1 MCTHLYMHVIYM
13 YVIIN
18 TIFRDLIAVN
28 AYICYRDTFMVQP
41 KMNHLKFHQQLC
53 QELIGGFRQGNRNRQ
68 MRLVPVQHRSL
79 ARLSE
84 RHFPSIIPEGKRKK
98 FVVFAGNDRFKKTR
112 IQWWC
117 DDCKV
122 GLCVNQCFKR
132 YHTRIISLVWY
143 LLKH

>member
-1 MCTHLYMHVIYM
+1 MCTHMYMHVIYM

-79 ARLSE
+79 ARLSD

-98 FVVFAGNDRFKKTR
+98 CVVCAGNDRFKKTR

-117 DDCKV
+117 EDCKV

-132 YHTRIISLVWY
+132 YHTRLNYVD
-143 LLKH
+143 